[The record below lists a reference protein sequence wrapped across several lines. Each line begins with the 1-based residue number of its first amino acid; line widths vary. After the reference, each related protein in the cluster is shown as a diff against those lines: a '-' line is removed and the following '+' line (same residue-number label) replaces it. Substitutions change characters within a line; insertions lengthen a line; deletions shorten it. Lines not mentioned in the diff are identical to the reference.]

1 MDIQTLTILKDIS
14 WAGVMALIVLCLL
27 KPLITYF
34 IAKKNGIN
42 NQSLSDRLDSLEFNH
57 LEDVN
62 RRLDN
67 LERGQKEIEEK
78 INAIDKKVAILEN
91 KIYYK

>member
-1 MDIQTLTILKDIS
+1 
-14 WAGVMALIVLCLL
+14 MALIVLCLL

-34 IAKKNGIN
+34 ISKRNGTN
-42 NQSLSDRLDSLEFNH
+42 NQSLSERLDSLEHNH

-67 LERGQKEIEEK
+67 LERGQKE
-78 INAIDKKVAILEN
+78 L
-91 KIYYK
+91 

>member
-1 MDIQTLTILKDIS
+1 MDIQTLTILIDIS

-34 IAKKNGIN
+34 IAKRNGTN

-67 LERGQKEIEEK
+67 LEKGQKEIEEK
-78 INAIDKKVAILEN
+78 LNVIDKKVAILEN
-91 KIYYK
+91 KFNHK

>member
-1 MDIQTLTILKDIS
+1 
-14 WAGVMALIVLCLL
+14 MALIVLCLL

-34 IAKKNGIN
+34 IAKKNGIK

-67 LERGQKEIEEK
+67 LERGQKEI
-78 INAIDKKVAILEN
+78 
-91 KIYYK
+91 

>member
-67 LERGQKEIEEK
+67 LERGQKEIWDK
-78 INAIDKKVAILEN
+78 LNAIDKQVAILTN
-91 KIYYK
+91 KFNHK